1 MDKKIL
7 LSLPLFIVALLPSF
21 SFAEDDKAAPSTAI
35 WIDLYQGEPVQYED
49 MLDDLAKADVIYLG
63 EHHTIDRHHAI
74 QEKILTDLA
83 SRGLP
88 LALGLEQME
97 SSQQPHLDRYN
108 RGEID
113 FEKLAKE
120 SDWSKRWAN
129 YLQYRPMIEA
139 ARKAKIPVIGLNA
152 KAETI
157 HQIARGGGVERLPPE
172 IRKTLPGEMNLQD
185 PVYEKFLSLQMM
197 VHASAKPEMLRPM
210 YEAQMARDESMAQA
224 ICDFMKSAEREE
236 AKSHR
241 LLWSGPHRP
250 RLGHSG
256 AGPAANARHSRSDR
270 PLFRERR
277 VEAFA
282 RRIGAG
288 SGYRDHARAVAANQ
302 IALGRLFVRQT
313 LTVFALV
320 PTLRG
325 CDFIVGS
332 VS

>member
-157 HQIARGGGVERLPPE
+157 HQIVRGGGVERLPPE

-224 ICDFMKSAEREE
+224 ICDFMKSAEGKKRKVIVFCGAGHIVHGLGTPARVLRRMPGIQDRIVLSSVSGELRLSPAE
-236 AKSHR
+236 LCRLGISRSRTSSCGKSNCPWPTICPSNLDR
-241 LLWSGPHRP
+241 VRSGSHAP
-250 RLGHSG
+250 RL
-256 AGPAANARHSRSDR
+256 
-270 PLFRERR
+270 
-277 VEAFA
+277 
-282 RRIGAG
+282 
-288 SGYRDHARAVAANQ
+288 
-302 IALGRLFVRQT
+302 
-313 LTVFALV
+313 
-320 PTLRG
+320 
-325 CDFIVGS
+325 
-332 VS
+332 